1 MAREQQLGYRRFRY
15 EIVSTIGTTDVP
27 GSRTFA
33 SVTVQNSFRLALV
46 ACVAATSLAIS
57 GCKSVPVLTANEAS
71 PLPVPSA
78 VPEVKLVDSPVPFID
93 LPCADMISEAELYA
107 ALGVTVSPAPPDRAD
122 WDGMVNPRGFA
133 LESLGGLDCWWD
145 NGQPQFV
152 PGESYPESNP
162 NFVGL
167 HVQVLPNAAEEW
179 KLYTEY
185 YDQPDGT
192 GYTCTPMQGDGL
204 WPFCHADAL
213 RGATWIDFV
222 LTGPPSTDLDTATNA
237 TRPLW
242 DAAVSRIEA
251 AQPSSQI
258 YVPPTDVV
266 PLTFSCAQFVT
277 PEEAQKVLGTVNP
290 PFLDGSDGGWSFKY
304 SSDRLATSFNCHW
317 MAADAREPEYYTF
330 NGVGIA
336 NGYLS
341 GGEWAFER
349 LREASPNR
357 YDELQLAGLGS
368 GDTAHI
374 DCGRADECTL
384 HLVIGHNWIT
394 FSRTEAEAEG
404 AVPVGRQSLIRLGEL
419 TAARLRG

>member
-1 MAREQQLGYRRFRY
+1 MTA
-15 EIVSTIGTTDVP
+15 P
-27 GSRTFA
+27 GSP
-33 SVTVQNSFRLALV
+33 RLLLVAALV
-46 ACVAATSLAIS
+46 AIALAVV
-57 GCKSVPVLTANEAS
+57 GCTPIPVLRPVAS
-71 PLPVPSA
+71 PTAPSPSA
-78 VPEVKLVDSPVPFID
+78 VPQVDVADSPVPFID
-93 LPCADMISEAELYA
+93 LPCADMISEAELFA
-107 ALGVTVSPAPPDRAD
+107 ALGVTVTPTPAERAN
-122 WDGMVNPRGFA
+122 WDGRVNPSGFA
-133 LESLGGLDCWWD
+133 LESLGGLNCWWD
-145 NGQPQFV
+145 NGQPQFI
-152 PGESYPESNP
+152 PGQNYPESNP

-167 HVQVLPNAAEEW
+167 HVQVLPNASEEW

-185 YDQPDGT
+185 YDQPDGI
-192 GYTCTPMQGDGL
+192 GYTCTPMQGDGV
-204 WPFCHADAL
+204 WSVCHADAL

-222 LTGPPSTDLDTATNA
+222 LTGPPSTDMDTAANP

-258 YVPPTDVV
+258 YVPPTELV
-266 PLTFSCAQFVT
+266 PLARGCAQFVT
-277 PEEAQKVLGTVNP
+277 SEEAQKVLGLVNT
-290 PFLDGSDGGWSFKY
+290 PFLDGSDGGWSLEL
-304 SSDRLATSFNCHW
+304 SSDRLANSYNCYW
-317 MAADAREPEYYTF
+317 VAADARSPEYPTF

-357 YDELQLAGLGS
+357 YDELQLAGLGA

-394 FSRTEAEAEG
+394 FSRTEAEAPG